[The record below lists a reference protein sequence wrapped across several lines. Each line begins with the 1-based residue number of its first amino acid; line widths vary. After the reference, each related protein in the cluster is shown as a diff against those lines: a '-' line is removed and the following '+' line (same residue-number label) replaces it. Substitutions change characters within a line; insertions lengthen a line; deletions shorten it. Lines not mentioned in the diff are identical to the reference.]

1 MSQRVS
7 KAGNIKYALSGDESF
22 VASVTPGET
31 FVVECAINAND
42 GTIRHV
48 GQQLTEAD
56 VTFPFVNGATG
67 PIEVRGA
74 KAGDMLV
81 LEILDME
88 LDTLGF
94 TALWPG
100 IGMFPDWARQKE
112 YGIQTRVMEV
122 HGGFVH
128 WSDTVK
134 LPIRPMIG
142 VAGVAPVHGAVLTV
156 DNGTHGGNLDVQEIT
171 TGNTVMFRVNKDGA
185 HLFLGD
191 CHAIQGDGEANGMG
205 ATEIAATLTV
215 KVSLAPAP
223 ERLIHPR
230 IETPTHICTLGCAR
244 PLEDAMRIAFQEMV
258 YWLEDEWNIPAAE
271 AYMLLGQIAEAR
283 CTQVVNPKY
292 TYICKV
298 SKDVLAAFKAP

>member
-7 KAGNIKYALSGDESF
+7 KAGNIKYALSGNEAF
-22 VASVTPGET
+22 IASVDPGET

-48 GQQLTEAD
+48 GQQLTPAD
-56 VTFPFVNGATG
+56 VTLPFVNGATG

-74 KAGDMLV
+74 KKGDMLK
-81 LEILDME
+81 LDIIHME

-112 YGIQTRVMEV
+112 YGHHTRVMEV
-122 HGGFVH
+122 KDGFVH
-128 WSDTVK
+128 WSDKLK

-156 DNGTHGGNLDVQEIT
+156 DNGAHGGNLDVQEIT
-171 TGNTVMFRVNKDGA
+171 SGNTVMFRVNHDGA

-215 KVSLAPAP
+215 RVSLETAPA
-223 ERLIHPR
+223 RLGHPR

-244 PLEDAMRIAFQEMV
+244 PLEDAMRIAFQEMI
-258 YWLEDEWNIPAAE
+258 YWLEDEYGIPATE
-271 AYMLLGQIAEAR
+271 GYMLLGQIAEAR

-298 SKDVLAAFKAP
+298 DKGILAALKG